1 MKKRPVIGLS
11 ITVLVL
17 SVIIGIASLPDEVLI
32 DPSSIENT
40 QTLPEDIP
48 LVPTLEEAQDFISNS
63 DAQKNLD
70 DTKAELDALKKEMS
84 ELKNELVDLK
94 INSQIPDEILTTT
107 GVKDVVSK
115 VDSQGE
121 SQMDSQ
127 EESQGKVIT
136 INIKDGVGAKQ
147 R

>member
-1 MKKRPVIGLS
+1 MKKRPVIGLG

-32 DPSSIENT
+32 DPSSIDNT

-48 LVPTLEEAQDFISNS
+48 IVPTLEEYQDFVSNS
-63 DAQKNLD
+63 DAQKKID

-84 ELKNELVDLK
+84 ALKNELVELK
-94 INSQIPDEILTTT
+94 INSQVPDGIQTIAKVGDTTP
-107 GVKDVVSK
+107 K
-115 VDSQGE
+115 VGSEE
-121 SQMDSQ
+121 SQVDSQ
-127 EESQGKVIT
+127 EESKGKVIK
-136 INIKDGVGAKQ
+136 ISMKDGVGVEQ

>member
-1 MKKRPVIGLS
+1 MKRRPVIGLS

-32 DPSSIENT
+32 DPSSIENS

-48 LVPTLEEAQDFISNS
+48 IVPTLEESQDFTNS

-70 DTKAELDALKKEMS
+70 DTKAELDALTKEMS
-84 ELKNELVDLK
+84 ALKNELVELK
-94 INSQIPDEILTTT
+94 INSQVIEENLTITE
-107 GVKDVVSK
+107 VEDVAPK
-115 VDSQGE
+115 VDS
-121 SQMDSQ
+121 
-127 EESQGKVIT
+127 EESQGRVIKIT
-136 INIKDGVGAKQ
+136 MKDGAGAKE

>member
-48 LVPTLEEAQDFISNS
+48 LVPTLEESQDFISNS

-70 DTKAELDALKKEMS
+70 DTKAELDSLKKEMI
-84 ELKNELVDLK
+84 ELQNELVLK
-94 INSQIPDEILTTT
+94 INSQVPEEIPTIAE
-107 GVKDVVSK
+107 VEDVAPE
-115 VDSQGE
+115 VDS
-121 SQMDSQ
+121 
-127 EESQGKVIT
+127 EESQVDPQEEPKGKVIKVSM
-136 INIKDGVGAKQ
+136 KDGVGAKQ

>member
-1 MKKRPVIGLS
+1 MRKRPVIGLS

-32 DPSSIENT
+32 DPSSIENS

-48 LVPTLEEAQDFISNS
+48 LVPTLEESQDFIPNS
-63 DAQKNLD
+63 DAQKNMD
-70 DTKAELDALKKEMS
+70 DTKADLDALKKEVRD
-84 ELKNELVDLK
+84 LKNELVGLK
-94 INSQIPDEILTTT
+94 INSQVPDEILTNT
-107 GVKDVVSK
+107 KAEDVVPK

-121 SQMDSQ
+121 P
-127 EESQGKVIT
+127 QGKVFKV
-136 INIKDGVGAKQ
+136 NMKDGVGAKQ

>member
-32 DPSSIENT
+32 DPSSIEST

-48 LVPTLEEAQDFISNS
+48 IVPTLEEAQDFVANS
-63 DAQKNLD
+63 DAQKKIDN
-70 DTKAELDALKKEMS
+70 TNAELDALKKEMS
-84 ELKNELVDLK
+84 VLKNELVDLK
-94 INSQIPDEILTTT
+94 INSQVSEENLTITE
-107 GVKDVVSK
+107 VEDVTPA
-115 VDSQGE
+115 VDS
-121 SQMDSQ
+121 
-127 EESQGKVIT
+127 EESQGKVIKVSV
-136 INIKDGVGAKQ
+136 KDGVGAKQ

>member
-17 SVIIGIASLPDEVLI
+17 SVIIGIASLPDAVLI

-63 DAQKNLD
+63 DAQKNID
-70 DTKAELDALKKEMS
+70 NTNAELDALKKEMS
-84 ELKNELVDLK
+84 ELKTELVELK
-94 INSQIPDEILTTT
+94 TTPQVPEESLPVT
-107 GVKDVVSK
+107 AVEDVAPK
-115 VDSQGE
+115 VDS
-121 SQMDSQ
+121 
-127 EESQGKVIT
+127 EESQGKVIK

>member
-1 MKKRPVIGLS
+1 MKRRPVIGLS

-32 DPSSIENT
+32 DPSSIENS

-48 LVPTLEEAQDFISNS
+48 IVPTLEESQDFTNS

-70 DTKAELDALKKEMS
+70 DTKAELDALKKEMR
-84 ELKNELVDLK
+84 ELKNELVELK
-94 INSQIPDEILTTT
+94 INSQVPDEILPTTEAE
-107 GVKDVVSK
+107 DVVPI
-115 VDSQGE
+115 
-121 SQMDSQ
+121 DSQ
-127 EESQGKVIT
+127 EDSEGRVIK
-136 INIKDGVGAKQ
+136 IKMKDGVGAKQ

>member
-1 MKKRPVIGLS
+1 MKRRPVIGLS

-32 DPSSIENT
+32 DSTSIENS

-63 DAQKNLD
+63 DAQKNMD
-70 DTKAELDALKKEMS
+70 DTKAKLDALTKEMRA
-84 ELKNELVDLK
+84 LKNELVELK
-94 INSQIPDEILTTT
+94 INSQVPEENLTITE
-107 GVKDVVSK
+107 VEDVTPK
-115 VDSQGE
+115 V
-121 SQMDSQ
+121 DSQ
-127 EESQGKVIT
+127 EESQGRVIKIT
-136 INIKDGVGAKQ
+136 MKDGVGAKE

>member
-1 MKKRPVIGLS
+1 MRKRPVIGLS

-48 LVPTLEEAQDFISNS
+48 LVPTLEESQDFSNS

-70 DTKAELDALKKEMS
+70 DTKAELDALTKEMS
-84 ELKNELVDLK
+84 ALKNELVEVK
-94 INSQIPDEILTTT
+94 INSQVPEEYLTITE
-107 GVKDVVSK
+107 VEDVAPK
-115 VDSQGE
+115 VDT
-121 SQMDSQ
+121 
-127 EESQGKVIT
+127 EEPKGKVIKVSM
-136 INIKDGVGAKQ
+136 KDGVGAKQ

>member
-1 MKKRPVIGLS
+1 MKRRPVIGLS

-63 DAQKNLD
+63 DAQKSMD
-70 DTKAELDALKKEMS
+70 DSKAELDALKKEMS
-84 ELKNELVDLK
+84 ALKNELVELK
-94 INSQIPDEILTTT
+94 INSQVPEEILPTTEAE
-107 GVKDVVSK
+107 DVVPI
-115 VDSQGE
+115 
-121 SQMDSQ
+121 DSQ
-127 EESQGKVIT
+127 EEPEGRVIK
-136 INIKDGVGAKQ
+136 IKMKDGVGAQEK
-147 R
+147 

>member
-1 MKKRPVIGLS
+1 MKKRPVIGLC
-11 ITVLVL
+11 ITVLVI

-32 DPSSIENT
+32 DSTSIENT

-63 DAQKNLD
+63 DAQKTMD
-70 DTKAELDALKKEMS
+70 DAKAELDSLKKEMIT
-84 ELKNELVDLK
+84 LQNELVALK
-94 INSQIPDEILTTT
+94 TTSQVPDENLTTT
-107 GVKDVVSK
+107 KVEDAAPE
-115 VDSQGE
+115 VDSQG
-121 SQMDSQ
+121 
-127 EESQGKVIT
+127 ESQGKVIT

>member
-1 MKKRPVIGLS
+1 MKRRPVIGLS

-32 DPSSIENT
+32 DPSSIENS

-48 LVPTLEEAQDFISNS
+48 IVPTLEEPQDFTNS

-70 DTKAELDALKKEMS
+70 DTKAELDALTKEMS
-84 ELKNELVDLK
+84 ALKNELVELK
-94 INSQIPDEILTTT
+94 INSQVPEENLTITE
-107 GVKDVVSK
+107 VEDVAPK
-115 VDSQGE
+115 VDS
-121 SQMDSQ
+121 
-127 EESQGKVIT
+127 EESQGKVFK
-136 INIKDGVGAKQ
+136 INLNDGVGAKM

>member
-32 DPSSIENT
+32 DPSSIENS

-48 LVPTLEEAQDFISNS
+48 LVPTLEESQDFISNS
-63 DAQKNLD
+63 DAQKNMD
-70 DTKAELDALKKEMS
+70 DTKAEFDALKKEMR
-84 ELKNELVDLK
+84 ELQNELVELK
-94 INSQIPDEILTTT
+94 VNSLVPEEILTITE
-107 GVKDVVSK
+107 VEDVAPK
-115 VDSQGE
+115 V
-121 SQMDSQ
+121 DSQ
-127 EESQGKVIT
+127 EESQGRVIK
-136 INIKDGVGAKQ
+136 INIKDGVGAKM